1 MKGVVRTLC
10 NKGDVPVAYDT
21 DTGVIAEAEAI
32 VANAIRLGHGVFDG
46 PTQEQIKTRSATGD
60 TVTTAKDVLK
70 EHEEVLIL
78 PRMAGG

>member
-21 DTGVIAEAEAI
+21 DTGVIEEAERIVQEAI
-32 VANAIRLGHGVFDG
+32 VMGHGVFDG
-46 PTQEQIKTRSATGD
+46 PTQEQIKTRSAWGQA
-60 TVTTAKDVLK
+60 VTSARDVLK